1 MFLEKSRNFSA
12 KLVAVSPTFLFIMP
26 SVQPY
31 CAASHRVCA
40 SDMATDNHRVAVK
53 VIFHLFGGG
62 SKHIGANL
70 TIAQMAYL
78 HIVAD
83 RLSVDR

>member
-1 MFLEKSRNFSA
+1 M
-12 KLVAVSPTFLFIMP
+12 AVLDDELH
-26 SVQPY
+26 
-31 CAASHRVCA
+31 AARLGYDLLHLGKVHEEGTMS
-40 SDMATDNHRVAVK
+40 TDNHRVAVK